1 MKIRKV
7 HCLFEQS
14 GTFKNEFKKLGI
26 DAEDYDI
33 LNDFGETDH
42 IVDLFGHIRGGYCGK
57 PSIFDTFSKDD
68 LIVAFFPCT
77 RFEAKIP
84 LGFRGEMAQ
93 QKNWDDLKKLKY
105 SMKLHDEL
113 HELYELISMMVCVC
127 IEKGLRIVIENP
139 YTQPHYLTTYWCIKP
154 TLIDRDRS
162 LNGDYYKKP
171 TQYWFVNCE
180 PETNF
185 IFEPIENVETYVV
198 DGKRNRDDIS
208 KKVERSLMHPQ
219 YANRFIRQK
228 IIDDKLSD
236 LEVIT

>member
-1 MKIRKV
+1 MTSS
-7 HCLFEQS
+7 Q
-14 GTFKNEFKKLGI
+14 KLG
-26 DAEDYDI
+26 
-33 LNDFGETDH
+33 
-42 IVDLFGHIRGGYCGK
+42 GGYNGES
-57 PSIFDTFSKDD
+57 SIFNKFDKDD

-84 LGFRGEMAQ
+84 LGFRGEMYQ
-93 QKNWDDLKKLKY
+93 QKNWDTVSKLKY
-105 SMKLHDEL
+105 SMKLHEEL

-127 IEKGLRIVIENP
+127 IEKELRLIIENP
-139 YTQPHYLTTYWCIKP
+139 YTQPHYLTTYWCIRP
-154 TLIDRDRS
+154 TLIDHDRS
-162 LNGDYYKKP
+162 QNGDYYKKP

>member
-1 MKIRKV
+1 
-7 HCLFEQS
+7 
-14 GTFKNEFKKLGI
+14 
-26 DAEDYDI
+26 
-33 LNDFGETDH
+33 
-42 IVDLFGHIRGGYCGK
+42 
-57 PSIFDTFSKDD
+57 
-68 LIVAFFPCT
+68 
-77 RFEAKIP
+77 
-84 LGFRGEMAQ
+84 
-93 QKNWDDLKKLKY
+93 
-105 SMKLHDEL
+105 MKLHDEL